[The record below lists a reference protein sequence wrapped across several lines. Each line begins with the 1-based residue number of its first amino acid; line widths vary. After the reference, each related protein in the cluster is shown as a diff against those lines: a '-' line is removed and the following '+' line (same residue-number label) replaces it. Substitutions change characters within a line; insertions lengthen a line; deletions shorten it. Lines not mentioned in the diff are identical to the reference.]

1 MDYHIDMLLDI
12 KSVRKKLPKLKC
24 IVCVNKPKLKCIVC
38 VNMFCNCTSKRD
50 CNHLGEEALHSFKK
64 KKATST
70 NVCSTL

>member
-24 IVCVNKPKLKCIVC
+24 IVCVNK
-38 VNMFCNCTSKRD
+38 FCNCTSKRD